1 MAELVK
7 TKTVYKIYASHVEGE
22 PTLLAI
28 VDGAEVTGADG
39 ENVDHIK
46 ANLIRHG
53 WPKVF
58 PIELY
63 NNGFTITHAVR
74 VPVNA
79 RS

>member
-7 TKTVYKIYASHVEGE
+7 MKTVYKIYANRFEGE
-22 PTLLAI
+22 PSLLAI
-28 VDGAEVTGADG
+28 VDGEEVIGAEGK
-39 ENVDHIK
+39 NVDHIK

-63 NNGFTITHAVR
+63 NNGFVITHVEK
-74 VPVNA
+74 VPA
-79 RS
+79 GL